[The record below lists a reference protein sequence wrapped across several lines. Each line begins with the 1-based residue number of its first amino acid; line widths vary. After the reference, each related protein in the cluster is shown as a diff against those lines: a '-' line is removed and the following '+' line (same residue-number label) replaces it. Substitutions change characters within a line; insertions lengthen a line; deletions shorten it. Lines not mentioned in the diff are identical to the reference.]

1 VACLPP
7 FPAGKGRRSGGP
19 AERAGDDAGG
29 AGGVTQ
35 PIFSYHDDPDL
46 PGWKRWQLG
55 DATRFNAFLGAI
67 HVRVE
72 DDLARV
78 RMTPR
83 RAHSNL
89 RDQMHGGALLGF
101 IDCAL
106 FAGARGLGV
115 LRAGGAVTL
124 DLATQFIGGAALD
137 LPVEA
142 HVELLRETGRLL
154 FLRGLIVQ
162 DGAPTIASFTATLRK
177 STPPSAA

>member
-1 VACLPP
+1 MNAL
-7 FPAGKGRRSGGP
+7 
-19 AERAGDDAGG
+19 
-29 AGGVTQ
+29 
-35 PIFSYHDDPDL
+35 FSYEDDPDL

-55 DATRFNAFLGAI
+55 DETRFNAFLGAI

-72 DDLARV
+72 DGIARV

-89 RDQMHGGALLGF
+89 RDHMHGGALLGF

-115 LRAGGAVTL
+115 LQAGGAVTL

-137 LPVEA
+137 RPVEA
-142 HVELLRETGRLL
+142 RVELLRETGRLL

-162 DGAPTIASFTATLRK
+162 DDVPTVASFTATLRK
-177 STPPSAA
+177 STPPAAIA